1 MRTIGICGHDFCG
14 STLLSRL
21 FAAIPSVASGGELR
35 WLVNDPGNRG
45 RCSVCGPD
53 CDVFTE
59 DLISGLSPKTLYE
72 QVCEA
77 FGRDTLVS
85 SDKGCKHYQRFVRKG
100 EMTGIILFRSLLG
113 VASSDRKHQMVW
125 PFVPRASVNK
135 SIEGWINVYRKFLE
149 WAPEFCED
157 YIFLSYEGLV
167 ADHVGVM
174 TRLCERIG
182 VQLDGAFPSGPLV
195 AEYHNVLGNPS
206 AHDSRKVCA
215 DESWKKRLTAEEQ
228 LCIRKHTTAQEIY
241 KKMRKQAIA

>member
-1 MRTIGICGHDFCG
+1 MTFVGRRCYRDFLQLSPLLHREGSCGG
-14 STLLSRL
+14 LLMIQGTEGVAA
-21 FAAIPSVASGGELR
+21 FAALTVMFLPRILFP
-35 WLVNDPGNRG
+35 
-45 RCSVCGPD
+45 
-53 CDVFTE
+53 
-59 DLISGLSPKTLYE
+59 GLSPKTLYE

-100 EMTGIILFRSLLG
+100 KMTGIILFRSLLG